1 MEEQHATAEQAK
13 PMPFTEKLTN
23 IFASPGELFENV
35 RTTGPTTSNWLIP
48 WMIFVAV
55 AIAMSLLVVNNP
67 SLADQ
72 LGATIR
78 EKFDQQVQEGKMT
91 QEQADQTYE
100 QFAKPGSIFFTLMQI
115 GGITVGSLAALFAI
129 GLLYWLVGKSAMGA
143 TVQYMK
149 VIEVVGLTFF
159 IGTLEQIVTTF
170 LIFAADSIYATP
182 SLGIFVSDFDIDNK
196 LHVVLSKIN
205 AFTFW
210 DLSVVSVGLSK
221 LFQRD
226 FPKVLVLVFAL
237 WILWSLLT
245 LFTGFTFGG

>member
-1 MEEQHATAEQAK
+1 MEEQNTAEQPK
-13 PMPFTEKLTN
+13 PMSFTEKLTN

-35 RTTGPTTSNWLIP
+35 RMTGPTTSNWLIP
-48 WMIFVAV
+48 WIIFVVV
-55 AIAMSLLVVNNP
+55 AIAMGQLVINNP

-78 EKFDQQVQEGKMT
+78 EKFNQQVQEGDMT
-91 QEQADQTYE
+91 QEQADQAYE
-100 QFAKPGSIFFTLMQI
+100 QFAKPGSTFFTLMQI
-115 GGITVGSLAALFAI
+115 GGITVGSLAALFVL

-159 IGTLEQIVTTF
+159 IGTLEQIVTTL

-182 SLGIFVSDFDIDNK
+182 SLGIFVSDFNIDNK
-196 LHVVLSKIN
+196 LHMALSKISG
-205 AFTFW
+205 FTFW
-210 DLSVVSVGLSK
+210 DLSIVSLGLSK

-237 WILWSLLT
+237 WILWSLVT
-245 LFTGFTFGG
+245 VFAGFSFGG